1 MRMDAGRRH
10 AAPMLTPTSGLPLIK
25 SVPSL
30 GWRTEWRKAMVDVEI
45 GMSENQRKRKVKWGV
60 EVFVQWQRKVDRAE
74 PTGRIKINGP
84 APHFTPHQNDVQYG
98 DNGHKREVAR
108 NIETDTSD
116 SGKEDYIIEMEFR
129 CPETIQEIPTSLALE
144 LFSKT
149 GERSDVRPLRDREW
163 ARTGSNQWSPKLQSR

>member
-10 AAPMLTPTSGLPLIK
+10 AAPMLAPKSGLPLIK

-45 GMSENQRKRKVKWGV
+45 GMSEDQRKRRVKWGV
-60 EVFVQWQRKVDRAE
+60 EVFIKWQRKVDRAE
-74 PTGRIKINGP
+74 PTGRIQIHGP

-98 DNGHKREVAR
+98 DNGHHREVAR

-129 CPETIQEIPTSLALE
+129 CPEAIQEIPTSLALD
-144 LFSKT
+144 LFSKR
-149 GERSDVRPLRDREW
+149 GEKSDIRPLRDREW
-163 ARTGSNQWSPKLQSR
+163 RKDGATTWSPR